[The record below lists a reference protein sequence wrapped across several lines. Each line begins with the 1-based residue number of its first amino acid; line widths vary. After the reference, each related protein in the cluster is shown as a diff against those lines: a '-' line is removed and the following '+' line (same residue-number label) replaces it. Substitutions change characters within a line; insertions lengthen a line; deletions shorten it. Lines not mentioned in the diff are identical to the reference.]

1 MTRSGQLV
9 AADDLS
15 DETGCEEEDFF
26 GSIQQ
31 ADRCLSGCVW
41 LWSSAL

>member
-9 AADDLS
+9 ALS

-31 ADRCLSGCVW
+31 ADKRLSGRVW